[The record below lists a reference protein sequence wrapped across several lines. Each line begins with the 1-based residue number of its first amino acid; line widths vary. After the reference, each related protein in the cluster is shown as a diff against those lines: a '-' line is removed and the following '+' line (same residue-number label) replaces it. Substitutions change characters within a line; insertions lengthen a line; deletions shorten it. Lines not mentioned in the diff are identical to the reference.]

1 MALCCNAQQHCGWNV
16 RTLLVRSYPS
26 PTAIR
31 SISVIESSTQPGR
44 VFVLRESDDSECCIN
59 CGLQEL
65 RNATG
70 HQPWRR
76 LAVVSIVQGNLETLE
91 EWPLC
96 PSCETSQGATLVQYV
111 RLKLT

>member
-1 MALCCNAQQHCGWNV
+1 MAICCNAQEHCGSDV

-26 PTAIR
+26 SIAIR
-31 SISVIESSTQPGR
+31 SSSVLERSAQPGR
-44 VFVLRESDDSECCIN
+44 VSGFRETDDSECCVN

-76 LAVVSIVQGNLETLE
+76 LAVVSIIQGNLETLE

-96 PSCETSQGATLVQYV
+96 PSCETSQGATLAQYV

>member
-1 MALCCNAQQHCGWNV
+1 M
-16 RTLLVRSYPS
+16 RLLP
-26 PTAIR
+26 
-31 SISVIESSTQPGR
+31 SSTGSRPSFVADRSGR
-44 VFVLRESDDSECCIN
+44 PRRVHWIAETVDDSECCIN
-59 CGLQEL
+59 CGVLEL

-76 LAVVSIVQGNLETLE
+76 LAIVSIIHGNLETLE

-96 PSCETSQGATLVQYV
+96 PNCETSQGATLVQYV

>member
-1 MALCCNAQQHCGWNV
+1 M
-16 RTLLVRSYPS
+16 RSYPS
-26 PTAIR
+26 SIAIR
-31 SISVIESSTQPGR
+31 SSSVLERSTQPGR
-44 VFVLRESDDSECCIN
+44 VFGFHETDDSECCVN

-76 LAVVSIVQGNLETLE
+76 LAVVSIIQGNLETLE